1 MFGAHAG
8 LRIANEELGEE
19 SNSVV
24 LWQAARI
31 AGHPDPTFVILSEA
45 KNLLCDGSEFGRPV
59 GATRTRV
66 CAPYSSHSQLSAHAV
81 ERLAS
86 AAEVFGHRQGDLIF
100 LRGATA
106 VTLLLENVAEHVV
119 NLKRGRLLDG
129 VRREVAAQ

>member
-8 LRIANEELGEE
+8 LRIANGVLGEE
-19 SNSVV
+19 SNSVG

-31 AGHPDPTFVILSEA
+31 AGHSDPTFVILSEA
-45 KNLLCDGSEFGRPV
+45 KNLLFDGSEFGRPF

-66 CAPYSSHSQLSAHAV
+66 CAPYSDPQLSAHAV

-119 NLKRGRLLDG
+119 NLKGWRLLDG
-129 VRREVAAQ
+129 V